1 MTPAPRSSPAGCA
14 CRIRAW
20 SSRSRSSATPAVRSG
35 RPFRARLP
43 LSLVS
48 DQIHELG
55 EQAVGR
61 WGRYVWIALGA
72 TALALVA
79 ALYLPL
85 PPDLFGGGVQ
95 GAMVLPSPCRCSSS
109 SPAPAVPTRGWSTA
123 RCPRPPSPSRR
134 APSSVVDEQ
143 HPRSHR
149 VARTVLH
156 AVALVALVVAFLL
169 KSLAYPLSLAAM
181 SAQVLTLV
189 VLSFERL
196 TLRESFRFTP
206 SKVFLTEVPSSATI
220 SISL

>member
-95 GAMVLPSPCRCSSS
+95 GAMVLPSP
-109 SPAPAVPTRGWSTA
+109 WW
-123 RCPRPPSPSRR
+123 
-134 APSSVVDEQ
+134 
-143 HPRSHR
+143 
-149 VARTVLH
+149 
-156 AVALVALVVAFLL
+156 
-169 KSLAYPLSLAAM
+169 
-181 SAQVLTLV
+181 
-189 VLSFERL
+189 
-196 TLRESFRFTP
+196 
-206 SKVFLTEVPSSATI
+206 
-220 SISL
+220 

>member
-1 MTPAPRSSPAGCA
+1 MTPAPRSSPAGGA

-85 PPDLFGGGVQ
+85 PPDLFGGGGQ
-95 GAMVLPSPCRCSSS
+95 GAVVLPSPRP

>member
-85 PPDLFGGGVQ
+85 PPHLFRRPVQ
-95 GAMVLPSPCRCSSS
+95 SATVL
-109 SPAPAVPTRGWSTA
+109 
-123 RCPRPPSPSRR
+123 PSPSRR